1 MNTEVGYSIWIDMV
15 TFLNAR
21 ALQTMRYFACKNS
34 KKYKEGC
41 FHFKT
46 IYDQLHFLTGHK
58 TFQVA
63 IYKGYKTM

>member
-1 MNTEVGYSIWIDMV
+1 MV

-21 ALQTMRYFACKNS
+21 ALQTMRYFVYKKS

-41 FHFKT
+41 SHLKT

-58 TFQVA
+58 AFQVA
-63 IYKGYKTM
+63 IYKGYKRM

>member
-1 MNTEVGYSIWIDMV
+1 MV

-21 ALQTMRYFACKNS
+21 ALQTMRYFLYKKS

-41 FHFKT
+41 SHVKT

-63 IYKGYKTM
+63 IYKGYKRM